1 MPDSEG
7 EGRARVGG
15 VGGREQAGCVCEG
28 DGRGGLGAGPFDS
41 MIFFGLSCDGGGCN
55 ETGLGRLKSHRFRLS
70 KNQTGLVKLKPA
82 GLGKLPKTKQVEQ
95 IGRPNAI
102 NCIWCTYL

>member
-1 MPDSEG
+1 M
-7 EGRARVGG
+7 
-15 VGGREQAGCVCEG
+15 
-28 DGRGGLGAGPFDS
+28 GAGPFDS

-82 GLGKLPKTKQVEQ
+82 GLGKLPKTKQVEKLVDPMLL
-95 IGRPNAI
+95 IAFGAHTFDMSTWPA
-102 NCIWCTYL
+102 